1 MYCHHWDVP
10 GYLWNPRILGTLW
23 GGILGLPVLG
33 YHGICI
39 KILKIKD
46 SLNFLGQVVAV
57 LDRFDSVIHW
67 HHLLRSAGR
76 SWSSQNHQNCGET
89 TSYFYNERI

>member
-10 GYLWNPRILGTLW
+10 RYPWNPRILGTLW

-57 LDRFDSVIHW
+57 LDRYDSVIHW
-67 HHLLRSAGR
+67 HHLLKSADRGAAIITKTVPK
-76 SWSSQNHQNCGET
+76 QL
-89 TSYFYNERI
+89 RISTMKE